1 MIRRVRPKHKALR
14 IGRKT
19 PRRFGYA
26 CTRTLTYSNIFRTT
40 IIIGKIPGQPPE
52 PKPFYAA
59 SQNAMVAAIHRA
71 FRRQSVAFR
80 ASLLGIPGQARFTGE
95 VQMRDISFDSSKTYP
110 PPLPPQVLSD
120 ILTSQGQPDAWW
132 RLQILGAPGGS
143 APRAEEGQ
151 AARDCVRGRARQIL
165 GGK

>member
-1 MIRRVRPKHKALR
+1 MTLRTLFFYTRSSFVSRWVRPKHKALR

-52 PKPFYAA
+52 PIPFYAA
-59 SQNAMVAAIHRA
+59 SQNAVIAAIHRA

-80 ASLLGIPGQARFTGE
+80 ASLLGVPCQSRFTGGL
-95 VQMRDISFDSSKTYP
+95 QMRDVSFVSSKQTHPLYQPPFRIYLRNMHLCTYF
-110 PPLPPQVLSD
+110 LS
-120 ILTSQGQPDAWW
+120 
-132 RLQILGAPGGS
+132 R
-143 APRAEEGQ
+143 R
-151 AARDCVRGRARQIL
+151 R
-165 GGK
+165 